1 MFIIRTI
8 KYIYSNIQKFLMK
21 KKATEKQVI
30 QQAKKTDLST
40 KYPLFLLLAFIVVL
54 IWSGINPHDYFTW
67 FLEVIPA
74 LIGLTILLA
83 TYKRFKFTNLT
94 YTFIF
99 IQACILCLGGHTTYA
114 EMPLFNWLRDTFDL
128 QRNYYDRV
136 GHFFQGFTPALV
148 AYEILLRKKIFA
160 KLKWIPFTV
169 VCICLAA
176 SAFYEFFEWGTA
188 VAIGSAADA
197 FLGTQGDVWDTQWD
211 MFMALWGA
219 LLAMLL
225 LRRQLDKAIAE
236 KFPD

>member
-1 MFIIRTI
+1 MKQNRK
-8 KYIYSNIQKFLMK
+8 KYALKLNDRKDNFNKQNYLSNR
-21 KKATEKQVI
+21 
-30 QQAKKTDLST
+30 
-40 KYPLFLLLAFIVVL
+40 YPLFLLIAFLVVL
-54 IWSGINPHDYFTW
+54 LWSGIKPHDYFTW

-74 LIGLTILLA
+74 VIAVIILIA
-83 TYKRFKFTNLT
+83 TYKKFRFTNLT

-99 IQACILCLGGHTTYA
+99 IQAVILCIGGHTTYA

-148 AYEILLRKKIFA
+148 AYEILLRKKIMQ
-160 KLKWIPFTV
+160 KLVWVPFMV

-188 VAIGSAADA
+188 VAIGEAADA

-211 MFMALWGA
+211 MFMAFWGA

-225 LRRQLDKAIAE
+225 LRKRLATEIAE
-236 KFPD
+236 KFQE